1 MPPRKRYTPAVRIP
15 RPIMNER
22 IFAREVFVIDSDGEK
37 LGAMPTAEAIAKA
50 KSQELDL
57 ILVAPKVVP
66 PVAKILDFGK
76 WMYEQQKAL
85 SKNRSSGK
93 AKEMKGVRLGVR
105 IAEGDL
111 ETRVKQ
117 GRGFLE
123 KGHKLRVVLQ
133 FKGREMAHFD
143 LALAKMKEFASRVD
157 EVSSI
162 EELPKK
168 LGRQLIMILKPEKKK
183 IINSSENEAQN
194 E

>member
-1 MPPRKRYTPAVRIP
+1 
-15 RPIMNER
+15 MNER
-22 IFAREVFVIDSDGEK
+22 IFAREVFVVGSDGEK
-37 LGAMPTAEAIAKA
+37 LGKMPTSEAIAKA
-50 KSQELDL
+50 KTEELDL

-76 WMYEQQKAL
+76 WMYEQKKAL
-85 SKNRSSGK
+85 SKNKSSGK

-133 FKGREMAHFD
+133 FKGREMTHFD
-143 LALAKMKEFASRVD
+143 LALEKMKEFASRVD
-157 EVSSI
+157 ELSSI

-168 LGRQLIMILKPEKKK
+168 MGRQLIMILKPEKKK
-183 IINSSENEAQN
+183 IINSPENEAEN

>member
-1 MPPRKRYTPAVRIP
+1 MPPRKRYKPAPRIP

-22 IFAREVFVIDSDGEK
+22 IFARELLVIDENGEK
-37 LGAMPTAEAIAKA
+37 LGLISKIDAIAKA
-50 KSQELDL
+50 RAVELDL
-57 ILVAPKVVP
+57 ILVAAKANP
-66 PVAKILDFGK
+66 PVAKILDYGK
-76 WMYEQQKAL
+76 WMYEQKKAL
-85 SKNRSSGK
+85 SKNKSSGK

-111 ETRVKQ
+111 ETRAKQ
-117 GRGFLE
+117 GRDFLE

-133 FKGREMAHFD
+133 FRGREMAHFD
-143 LALAKMKEFASRVD
+143 LALAKMKEFAKRVS

-168 LGRQLIMILKPEKKK
+168 MGRQLIMILKPEKKK
-183 IINSSENEAQN
+183 IINSPENENQV

>member
-1 MPPRKRYTPAVRIP
+1 MPPRKRYSPAVRIP

-22 IFAREVFVIDSDGEK
+22 IFAREVFVVGSDGEK
-37 LGAMPTAEAIAKA
+37 LGVLPTIEAIAKA
-50 KSQELDL
+50 KAEELDL
-57 ILVAPKVVP
+57 ILVAPKVNP

-85 SKNRSSGK
+85 SKNKASGK

-111 ETRVKQ
+111 NTRVKQ
-117 GRGFLE
+117 GREFLE

-143 LALAKMKEFASRVD
+143 LAIGKMKEFAKRLD

-168 LGRQLIMILKPEKKK
+168 MGRQLIMMLKPEKKK
-183 IINSSENEAQN
+183 ISNSPSNEAQN
-194 E
+194 